1 MKRKNI
7 LQIKQSETVLFSE
20 QHLQQFVYEL
30 LSCSKKHTLIS
41 SMYLE
46 VVETNYRL
54 KNPSV
59 MVTHEC
65 KIEDQVKL

>member
-1 MKRKNI
+1 
-7 LQIKQSETVLFSE
+7 
-20 QHLQQFVYEL
+20 
-30 LSCSKKHTLIS
+30 
-41 SMYLE
+41 MYLE

-65 KIEDQVKL
+65 KTEDQIKL